1 MTRRTIR
8 VNKSTEKNPL
18 DKAGSIG
25 VRYPKR
31 EAVMRQGNIALSK
44 ANESEGTYI
53 NDDAWEEIATIAQ
66 YLCRIY
72 PDPDYY
78 DLFNWMRTQLYGGQE
93 YSTNFISTID
103 AQVEKELG
111 PWS

>member
-1 MTRRTIR
+1 M
-8 VNKSTEKNPL
+8 EKNPL
-18 DKAGSIG
+18 DKQTCKG

-31 EAVMRQGNIALSK
+31 EVETRQGIPALSK
-44 ANESEGTYI
+44 PNGSEGTYI
-53 NDDAWEEIATIAQ
+53 NDDVWEEIATIAQ
-66 YLCRIY
+66 YVCHIY

-93 YSTNFISTID
+93 YSANFLTAID
-103 AQVEKELG
+103 EQIEKELG